1 MPCGT
6 WSPENDK
13 IHLLARHKNVTKIDR
28 LILSDRQR
36 DREAERQ
43 RGREAESENLTED
56 LTTDRLN
63 D

>member
-13 IHLLARHKNVTKIDR
+13 IHLLARHKNVTKTDR
-28 LILSDRQR
+28 LILSD
-36 DREAERQ
+36 RQ